1 MASFQ
6 LTHAAKSDLRAIGR
20 HTENTWGRTQRNTYL
35 SMLDRCFQDLADS
48 PLKGR
53 DCSDIRAGYR
63 KYSAGGHVIF
73 YRQIAAGSI
82 EIVRVL
88 HTRMDVEHHVSES

>member
-6 LTHAAKSDLRAIGR
+6 LTHAAKTDLMAIGR
-20 HTENTWGRTQRNTYL
+20 HTENTWGRGQRNTYL
-35 SMLDRCFQDLADS
+35 AMLDRCFQDLADS

-53 DCSDIRAGYR
+53 DCSDIREGYR
-63 KYSAGGHVIF
+63 KYSAGSHVIF

-82 EIVRVL
+82 EVVRVL
-88 HTRMDVEHHVSES
+88 HARMDLEHHLAES